1 MGPIRACMTPLILT
15 TNEVEDKLAAEVGR
29 STRFQGGYQLVA
41 SLEQVPPQLIICT
54 VDRGDEVGVERREVG
69 ADGRRFSC
77 VGAFGIA
84 SLVIFGATGS
94 RFKVDGTAGG
104 DDGERNSSNE
114 CREERQHVC
123 EDFNS
128 RGSRKGMDAARRG
141 QQGL

>member
-1 MGPIRACMTPLILT
+1 MTTLILT
-15 TNEVEDKLAAEVGR
+15 TNVVEDKLAAEVGR
-29 STRFQGGYQLVA
+29 STRFQEGYKLVA
-41 SLEQVPPQLIICT
+41 SLEQVPPQLICT
-54 VDRGDEVGVERREVG
+54 VDRVDEVSVERREVG
-69 ADGRRFSC
+69 AEGRRFSC

-128 RGSRKGMDAARRG
+128 GGSRKGMDAARRG